1 MKKRSII
8 GGSMISAIIILLAS
22 FTSAVGKDNA
32 TKNSPLYGVKV
43 RETVRSGNILTIKT
57 TYIGKGDKVSI
68 PFPSP
73 IYNVWDYVDKI
84 VKLIKEQP
92 SLLDKGLRYL
102 FDNHKIMNFLKK
114 NGIKEIQLESLKNKI
129 KNNPDSLKTAIAQ
142 TLKTSPNMALILEKF
157 KFLYQ
162 TNSDTS
168 NLKCIVSALL
178 MAILLPIL
186 LPLLIVIPIVIVVCT
201 LTIVTCLD
209 PSFQDLMKLLDDIL
223 KSIEGCEMV
232 GSYSS

>member
-43 RETVRSGNILTIKT
+43 RETIRSGNILTIKT

-73 IYNVWDYVDKI
+73 LYNVWDYVDKI

-162 TNSDTS
+162 TNSERIILPVKLRIFKQS
-168 NLKCIVSALL
+168 ILKILIL
-178 MAILLPIL
+178 FLLPFRGFIQL
-186 LPLLIVIPIVIVVCT
+186 
-201 LTIVTCLD
+201 
-209 PSFQDLMKLLDDIL
+209 
-223 KSIEGCEMV
+223 
-232 GSYSS
+232 